1 MPVFDL
7 FQQNTDL
14 DRKIVAGLERL
25 SQVFRQLLW
34 DQAKEYQLSP
44 IQIQILI
51 FIRYHGPEY
60 NNVSNL
66 AREFGV
72 TKPTVSDAVKTL
84 EQKNLLLKIG
94 DPGDSRRSSL
104 QLTQRG
110 EDIALKSAQYADPFT
125 GWLEGITPEE
135 KENLWKQI
143 AGLILS
149 FNRAGIISVQ
159 RTCYNCRY
167 YEAGAHYC
175 SLLDTQLLLKDIRID
190 CPEFSE

>member
-7 FQQNTDL
+7 SEQNADF
-14 DRKIVAGLERL
+14 DKKIVAGLERL
-25 SQVFRQLLW
+25 TQVFRQLLW

-44 IQIQILI
+44 IQVQILV
-51 FIRYHGPEY
+51 FIRYHRPEY

-84 EQKNLLLKIG
+84 EQKNLLLKIS

-104 QLTQRG
+104 QLTQQG
-110 EDIALKSAQYADPFT
+110 EDIALKSARYSDPFT
-125 GWLEGITPEE
+125 GWLEGIAPQE
-135 KENLWKQI
+135 KETLWKHI
-143 AGLILS
+143 AGLIIS
-149 FNRAGIISVQ
+149 FNRAGVISVQ

-175 SLLDTQLLLKDIRID
+175 NLLEKQLLLKDIRID

>member
-1 MPVFDL
+1 MPVFDP
-7 FQQNTDL
+7 FEQNTDL
-14 DRKIVAGLERL
+14 DKKIVAGLERL
-25 SQVFRQLLW
+25 AQVFRQLLW
-34 DQAKEYQLSP
+34 DQAKEHQLSP
-44 IQIQILI
+44 IQVQILI
-51 FIRYHGPEY
+51 FIRYHRPEY
-60 NNVSNL
+60 NNISNL

-84 EQKNLLLKIG
+84 EQKNLVLKIG

-104 QLTQRG
+104 QLTQQG
-110 EDIALKSAQYADPFT
+110 EDIALKSARYAAPFA
-125 GWLEGITPEE
+125 GWLEGIPAEE

-149 FNRAGIISVQ
+149 FNRAGIISAQ

-167 YEAGAHYC
+167 YGPEGHYC
-175 SLLDTQLLLKDIRID
+175 GLLNRQLLLKDIRID